1 MASVVQA
8 YQDIFGAAPELEVRA
23 PGRINLIG
31 EHTDYNGG
39 FVFPAAVGHE
49 IQFAIGR
56 SGSEEQCSLYAM
68 DLKARHDFKL
78 SEMAPLPPNSWQNYV
93 MGVAAEIQATGRSLE
108 GFNLAFAGNVPRGA
122 GMSSSAAVE
131 CGTCF
136 GLSELFRLEI
146 PRVEMAQIA
155 QRAEHR
161 YAGVLC
167 GIMDQFASI
176 MGKADH
182 AFRLDCESLD
192 YDYVPFQ
199 LTDHSLVLC
208 NSNVTHN
215 LADSGY
221 NERRQQ
227 CQAGVSI
234 LKEHIPG
241 LTSLRHA
248 SLEQLLML
256 QSEFPELIFR
266 RCKYVL
272 EENARVHA
280 YAKALQDANIQYA
293 GALMKQS
300 QQGMQFEYEITC
312 PEIDFMAAFANARP
326 EVMGARMT
334 GGGFGGCTLNLVE
347 KGAGELFIQE
357 LDQAYRHKFDRSITP
372 VPIEIADG
380 VSLLSR

>member
-1 MASVVQA
+1 MKSVVQA
-8 YQDIFGAAPELEVRA
+8 YQDIFGSAPEFLVRA

-49 IQFAIGR
+49 VQFALGK
-56 SGSEEQCSLYAM
+56 SGSEDQCGLYAL

-78 SEMAPLPPNSWQNYV
+78 SEMTPLPPNSWENYLI
-93 MGVAAEIQATGRSLE
+93 GVASEIQATGRSIH
-108 GFNLAFAGNVPRGA
+108 GFNLVFTGNVPRGA

-136 GLSELFRLEI
+136 GLSKLFDLNI
-146 PRVEMAQIA
+146 PKVEMAQIA
-155 QRAEHR
+155 QLAEHH
-161 YAGVLC
+161 YAGVMC
-167 GIMDQFASI
+167 GIMDQFASVL
-176 MGKADH
+176 GKANY

-192 YDYVPFQ
+192 YDYFPFQ
-199 LTDHSLVLC
+199 LQDYALVLC

-227 CQAGVSI
+227 CEEGVNI

-248 SLEQLLML
+248 SLEQLFVL
-256 QSEFPELIFR
+256 QSELPELIFR

-272 EENARVHA
+272 EENARVNA
-280 YAKALQDANIQYA
+280 FAKALQRADIQHA
-293 GALMKQS
+293 GELMKQS
-300 QQGMQFEYEITC
+300 QRGMQNEYEITC
-312 PEIDFMAAFANARP
+312 PEIDFMAEFANARP
-326 EVMGARMT
+326 ETLGARMT
-334 GGGFGGCTLNLVE
+334 GGGFGGCTINLVQRGSE
-347 KGAGELFIQE
+347 QSFIDE
-357 LDQAYRHKFDRSITP
+357 LDQAYQKKFKKSITP
-372 VPIEIADG
+372 IPITVADG
-380 VSLLSR
+380 VSLLS